1 MEGTCLPPPGTTP
14 TTIIIL
20 DEIARIWAKMG
31 EGEVDIVVS
40 VEDFQHYWKRA
51 KEKTASSFSGLHFG
65 HYKAIAHSDILSKV
79 HALNLTLISKT
90 GSAPDRW
97 ARGLSVMLKKLQGL
111 PY

>member
-1 MEGTCLPPPGTTP
+1 
-14 TTIIIL
+14 
-20 DEIARIWAKMG
+20 MG
-31 EGEVDIVVS
+31 KDGSGEVYIVVS
-40 VEDFQHYWKRA
+40 MEDFQHYWKRA

-97 ARGLSVMLKKLQGL
+97 AQGLSFMLEKSQGS
-111 PY
+111 P